1 MNHRN
6 KRTRPVRL
14 SQKRLPSTSPNDPG
28 QHLLID
34 RRIANEMV
42 RLARLRPSDLVID
55 IGAGKGA
62 LTLPLAQRAGQVW
75 AVENDTTFAAILREK
90 TEAFPHVRVICKNIL
105 DCTLP
110 KQPFCVVASIPY
122 AITTPILDKMLH
134 PHSNLKRAVLL
145 IEWGAAKRF
154 TAEPSNRP
162 NILRWRFLYDIK
174 MMRAV
179 SRTCFAPPPKVESA
193 IIVIRPK
200 PGRPRSP
207 AISARF
213 EALVRYALRAPD
225 LAVSHALKGIFTAA
239 QQKKL
244 FRAAAIDRDAPVGML
259 TDEQWAFVF
268 MTMIQYVERW
278 RWP

>member
-1 MNHRN
+1 MCPFSDIRIRIES
-6 KRTRPVRL
+6 KGRL
-14 SQKRLPSTSPNDPG
+14 SPFFDCF
-28 QHLLID
+28 LLID

-154 TAEPSNRP
+154 TAEP
-162 NILRWRFLYDIK
+162 
-174 MMRAV
+174 
-179 SRTCFAPPPKVESA
+179 PKVESA

-259 TDEQWAFVF
+259 TDEQWTFVF

>member
-1 MNHRN
+1 
-6 KRTRPVRL
+6 
-14 SQKRLPSTSPNDPG
+14 
-28 QHLLID
+28 
-34 RRIANEMV
+34 MV

-154 TAEPSNRP
+154 TAEP
-162 NILRWRFLYDIK
+162 
-174 MMRAV
+174 
-179 SRTCFAPPPKVESA
+179 PKVESA

-213 EALVRYALRAPD
+213 LYCSATEK
-225 LAVSHALKGIFTAA
+225 AVSCGRHRSRCSCRYVDRRTVDFRFYDDDSVCGTMALALMPDFYC
-239 QQKKL
+239 
-244 FRAAAIDRDAPVGML
+244 D
-259 TDEQWAFVF
+259 
-268 MTMIQYVERW
+268 
-278 RWP
+278 